1 MVPQRFHA
9 LIAAVG
15 VLGVLVFIA
24 IAVTVKVF
32 YLLTLYRALN
42 RCSPESRAMDP
53 TLVWLNFIPC
63 FSLVWQFFRGDQCSQ
78 IAGCRIQEARHR
90 RRGTARAGNRPGHMH
105 SLGPVRHPVC
115 QLPDGSGGA
124 GVLDHLLGE
133 DFRILEKTGRTTAA
147 SVMARQ

>member
-9 LIAAVG
+9 LVAAVG
-15 VLGVLVFIA
+15 VLGLLVFLA

-63 FSLVWQFFRGDQCSQ
+63 FSLVWQFFVV
-78 IAGCRIQEARHR
+78 INVAK
-90 RRGTARAGNRPGHMH
+90 
-105 SLGPVRHPVC
+105 SLGAEFKKRGIVAEEQPGQAIGLAMCILSVLCAIPYVNCLMAPAALVC
-115 QLPDGSGGA
+115 WIIYWVKIAEYSKRLIAPPLPA
-124 GVLDHLLGE
+124 
-133 DFRILEKTGRTTAA
+133 
-147 SVMARQ
+147 

>member
-9 LIAAVG
+9 LVAAVG
-15 VLGVLVFIA
+15 LLGVLVFFA

-63 FSLVWQFFRGDQCSQ
+63 FSLVWHFFVV
-78 IAGCRIQEARHR
+78 INVAK
-90 RRGTARAGNRPGHMH
+90 
-105 SLGPVRHPVC
+105 SLGAEFKKRGIVAEEQPGQRSEEHTSEL
-115 QLPDGSGGA
+115 QS
-124 GVLDHLLGE
+124 
-133 DFRILEKTGRTTAA
+133 
-147 SVMARQ
+147 